1 MSSLRFI
8 HYAFS
13 SAGLP
18 AAVAEKHATFAARAL
33 ARRFELPLEAIHVVH
48 RPRLPEDA
56 PFQLSCYKGKSET
69 CPLAM
74 AVAAKLVLPHLRN
87 ARLLLGLPCG
97 PEYLADENLTDLLA
111 SSAPLVGWQPGLDL
125 QRDECVLGLLAVGMR
140 LPENDE
146 RARWVQAQ
154 AAAATTQ
161 RDKHARR
168 AGGRFALGNRM
179 RQALVLPGDSSALD
193 IGQVAAAL
201 LKHRRDEV
209 VALVA
214 GGAK

>member
-1 MSSLRFI
+1 MSALRYI

-18 AAVAEKHATFAARAL
+18 ATVAEKHTTFAARAL
-33 ARRFELPLEAIHVVH
+33 AKRFELPLEAIHVVH

-74 AVAAKLVLPHLRN
+74 AVAAKLVLPHLRR
-87 ARLLLGLPCG
+87 ARRHAEEGPAVVAAWEPGQELLLDDEVL
-97 PEYLADENLTDLLA
+97 ETLAFG
-111 SSAPLVGWQPGLDL
+111 VQPPSQEQVEWL
-125 QRDECVLGLLAVGMR
+125 
-140 LPENDE
+140 
-146 RARWVQAQ
+146 
-154 AAAATTQ
+154 
-161 RDKHARR
+161 
-168 AGGRFALGNRM
+168 M
-179 RQALVLPGDSSALD
+179 RQAASAAVNRDKYARSAHGYFTSGNRTRPALELPADAD

>member
-1 MSSLRFI
+1 MSLRYI

-18 AAVAEKHATFAARAL
+18 PAVAEKHATFAAGAL
-33 ARRFELPLEAIHVVH
+33 AKRFELPLEAIHVVH

-74 AVAAKLVLPHLRN
+74 AVAAKLVLPHLWR
-87 ARLLLGLPCG
+87 ARRHVKDAP
-97 PEYLADENLTDLLA
+97 ALLA
-111 SSAPLVGWQPGLDL
+111 SWQPGEDVLLDE
-125 QRDECVLGLLAVGMR
+125 DVLETLALGVEPPRQEQVDWLLC
-140 LPENDE
+140 
-146 RARWVQAQ
+146 Q
-154 AAAATTQ
+154 AAAAVAP
-161 RDKHARR
+161 RDTYARG
-168 AGGRFALGNRM
+168 AGGRYASGNRT
-179 RQALVLPGDSSALD
+179 RPALELPGDAATLD

-209 VALVA
+209 AALVA
-214 GGAK
+214 GSAK

>member
-1 MSSLRFI
+1 MSLRYI

-18 AAVAEKHATFAARAL
+18 PAVAEKHTTFAARAL
-33 ARRFELPLEAIHVVH
+33 AKRFELPLEAIHVVH

-69 CPLAM
+69 CPLSM
-74 AVAAKLVLPHLRN
+74 AVAAKIVLPHLRR
-87 ARLLLGLPCG
+87 ARRHAVNGPALVQSWEPGQELLLDDEVL
-97 PEYLADENLTDLLA
+97 ETLAFGVQPPSQEQVDWLLRQAA
-111 SSAPLVGWQPGLDL
+111 SASAP
-125 QRDECVLGLLAVGMR
+125 
-140 LPENDE
+140 
-146 RARWVQAQ
+146 
-154 AAAATTQ
+154 
-161 RDKHARR
+161 RDKYARG
-168 AGGRFALGNRM
+168 AGGHFASGNRT
-179 RQALVLPGDSSALD
+179 RPALDLPGDSSALD

>member
-1 MSSLRFI
+1 MSLRYI

-18 AAVAEKHATFAARAL
+18 ATVAEKHTTFAARAL
-33 ARRFELPLEAIHVVH
+33 AKRFELSLEAIHVVH

-74 AVAAKLVLPHLRN
+74 AVAAKIVLPHLRR
-87 ARLLLGLPCG
+87 ARRHAVEGPAVVAAWKPGQELLLDDEVLDT
-97 PEYLADENLTDLLA
+97 LAFGVQPPSQEQVEWLL
-111 SSAPLVGWQPGLDL
+111 
-125 QRDECVLGLLAVGMR
+125 R
-140 LPENDE
+140 
-146 RARWVQAQ
+146 Q
-154 AAAATTQ
+154 AAAASAP
-161 RDKHARR
+161 RDKYARG
-168 AGGRFALGNRM
+168 AGGHFASGNRT
-179 RQALVLPGDSSALD
+179 RPALDLPGDAELD

-209 VALVA
+209 AALVA